1 MNFLEQVKADFIANG
16 VRMAQQMN
24 QTAEQRFLD
33 AARDWARNG
42 GTSGE
47 PRPDEA
53 VQAVFSFDDFFTM
66 KIAGTGRPVST
77 IDPKSFLP
85 SYGTDEASVGGPVG
99 GPRRRQVLR
108 LAKALRPK
116 EPAQRKGPQG
126 FLAARLGKAADP
138 RFSGALPRGRIPA
151 AHLHDVGC

>member
-66 KIAGTGRPVST
+66 KIAGTGRPVSS

-85 SYGTDEASVGGPVG
+85 SYGTDEASIGGPVG
-99 GPRRRQVLR
+99 GPIPNQPGRFYTTSTSSPWLGQQIKLGERRFVFTATSPFNKYWEEIGGRET
-108 LAKALRPK
+108 P
-116 EPAQRKGPQG
+116 
-126 FLAARLGKAADP
+126 GK
-138 RFSGALPRGRIPA
+138 
-151 AHLHDVGC
+151 

>member
-1 MNFLEQVKADFIANG
+1 MYFLEQVKADFIANG

-42 GTSGE
+42 GNTGE

-53 VQAVFSFDDFFTM
+53 VQAVFSFDDFFSM

-85 SYGTDEASVGGPVG
+85 VYGTDEYAVGGPVG
-99 GPRRRQVLR
+99 GPIPNKPGKFYALSTSTPWLGQQAKIGERRFVYTGTSFVDKYWEEIGGRET
-108 LAKALRPK
+108 P
-116 EPAQRKGPQG
+116 
-126 FLAARLGKAADP
+126 GK
-138 RFSGALPRGRIPA
+138 
-151 AHLHDVGC
+151 